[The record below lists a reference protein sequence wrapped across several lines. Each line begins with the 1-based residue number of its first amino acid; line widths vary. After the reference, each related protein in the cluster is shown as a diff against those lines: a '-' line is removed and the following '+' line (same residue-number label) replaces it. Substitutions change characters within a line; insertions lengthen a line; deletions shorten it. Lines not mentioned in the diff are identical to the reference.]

1 MTKGRYTIGWS
12 ADGVEAD
19 KLVVTVI
26 PKFDPSKNY
35 SARVETEEGAFVLD
49 LMKGTAPIATKIFVD
64 LANAGFYDGLML
76 HEVRSDQLVAG
87 GDPTGTGGG
96 QAPIRYPAELAAIPV
111 VAGTVVL
118 KPAGLAPPANSSQF
132 IIALRP
138 EPKWTG
144 QFTVLGQIT
153 EGLEVVRKISNTPST
168 DRPDFRPIKEVHT
181 VRVTVVEK

>member
-1 MTKGRYTIGWS
+1 
-12 ADGVEAD
+12 
-19 KLVVTVI
+19 
-26 PKFDPSKNY
+26 
-35 SARVETEEGAFVLD
+35 
-49 LMKGTAPIATKIFVD
+49 
-64 LANAGFYDGLML
+64 
-76 HEVRSDQLVAG
+76 
-87 GDPTGTGGG
+87 
-96 QAPIRYPAELAAIPV
+96 